1 MDLHTAHIADLFDCV
16 RYPYQEQLG
25 AIGRGQA
32 HIVIFCAK
40 GHQWFAFFSHGN
52 LCIKA
57 TAFSFCIGLPAPSA
71 KLPISTAAGISVK
84 MIN

>member
-1 MDLHTAHIADLFDCV
+1 
-16 RYPYQEQLG
+16 
-25 AIGRGQA
+25 
-32 HIVIFCAK
+32 VIFCAK